1 MDDTCEGGHH
11 REVLARLG
19 VPHAYGA
26 GGVPG
31 GRQGTPV
38 DRGRREAG
46 HRGPRGVGRRHEPP
60 GRCVRSLPLTGS
72 PSRSD
77 SPWTVA
83 ITVRPATVPKV
94 SAVGR
99 PEDSRVARTSP
110 VAASH
115 TVTGPLMSVSARR
128 SSRRAVRPTAARPRG
143 PTAPRRTPRQRRAV
157 GPRREPS
164 AGAAPE
170 AGVTAGPG
178 TGVAGP
184 AVPVRGPP
192 SREARP
198 ASPPL
203 DACPATHVPRLTHRG
218 APRHEARHLGTHLR
232 TTRVTGIAPPVA
244 PVPRTREHH
253 RRPAYPQR
261 LQQPGSASVSG
272 PGGQGRPSAR

>member
-115 TVTGPLMSVSARR
+115 TVTGPLLSVSARR

-143 PTAPRRTPRQRRAV
+143 PAAPRRTPRQRRAV

-170 AGVTAGPG
+170 AGVTA
-178 TGVAGP
+178 
-184 AVPVRGPP
+184 RP
-192 SREARP
+192 SRCAARLPAKPAPRARP
-198 ASPPL
+198 S
-203 DACPATHVPRLTHRG
+203 THVPRLTHRG